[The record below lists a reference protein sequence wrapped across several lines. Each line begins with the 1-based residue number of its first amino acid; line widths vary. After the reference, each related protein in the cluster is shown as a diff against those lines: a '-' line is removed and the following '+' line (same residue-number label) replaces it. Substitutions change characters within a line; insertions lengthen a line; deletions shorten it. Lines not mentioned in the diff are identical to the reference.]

1 MIKKTDKKRKE
12 EFISKLLKKGKTKA
26 YAEKQY
32 QRMKNGKHST
42 HRKRLNR

>member
-12 EFISKLLKKGKTKA
+12 EFIRKLLKKGKTKT

-32 QRMKNGKHST
+32 QRMKNGKPK
-42 HRKRLNR
+42 KRLNR